1 MNRRSAATR
10 ARPALVRVRDFAY
23 RHDLR
28 IGAELSVIAIGGIL
42 LDIEFL
48 YQRDPYIQLHRHVL
62 RQPDFVIHARLPG
75 DGTGAFVEAVLP
87 DRMKSY
93 RCAGCRA
100 SSTPR
105 RSCRSRRGS
114 RNLSKKPASFRC
126 GRYPPPV
133 PFALHFLPLRP
144 PSASPVETSAK
155 RLGALGCLSLGFQ
168 ERSLRLSLQAT
179 FFGAVGIIAT
189 EVALHWRPAPAGWRA
204 AVAGYLISLG
214 ITAPLGS
221 ARPNIKR
228 CLC

>member
-1 MNRRSAATR
+1 VVSCSTLNSLT
-10 ARPALVRVRDFAY
+10 ARPVHPTSPPCVAAARL
-23 RHDLR
+23 RHSRASARRWHASLCGGGTTR
-28 IGAELSVIAIGGIL
+28 PNETVSMRWMSGFLHSASLLSV
-42 LDIEFL
+42 
-48 YQRDPYIQLHRHVL
+48 Q
-62 RQPDFVIHARLPG
+62 ARKQKFEQE
-75 DGTGAFVEAVLP
+75 TG
-87 DRMKSY
+87 
-93 RCAGCRA
+93 
-100 SSTPR
+100 
-105 RSCRSRRGS
+105 
-114 RNLSKKPASFRC
+114 SFRC

-133 PFALHFLPLRP
+133 PFALHFFPLRP

-204 AVAGYLISLG
+204 AVAGYLISPG